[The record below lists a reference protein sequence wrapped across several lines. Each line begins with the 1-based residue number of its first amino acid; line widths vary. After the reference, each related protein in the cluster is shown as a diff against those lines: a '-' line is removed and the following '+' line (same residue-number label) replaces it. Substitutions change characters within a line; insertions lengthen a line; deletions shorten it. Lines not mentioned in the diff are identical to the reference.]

1 MAGKIEKIITKI
13 PKTMSKSHHEVAYTS
28 PRLTTYCYD
37 VECGFQG
44 TVGFI
49 QSDNGGNKSIADP
62 DVVEIESW

>member
-1 MAGKIEKIITKI
+1 
-13 PKTMSKSHHEVAYTS
+13 MSKLHHDVTYTS
-28 PRLTTYCYD
+28 PRLTTFSYA